1 MVDVVFADWVMVD
14 VVSADW
20 VMVDVVF
27 DISFIGGATFV
38 DSVMEIL
45 VLEVRELGAVL
56 NLLLLLIN

>member
-14 VVSADW
+14 VV
-20 VMVDVVF
+20 F
-27 DISFIGGATFV
+27 DISAIGGATFV

-56 NLLLLLIN
+56 NLFLLLIN